1 MSKLILMH
9 DGTVIREYALEK
21 EKTTLGRKPDND
33 IHLDD
38 PTVSG
43 THCVFLLLQNVYVED
58 MNSTNGVLLNGKKV
72 SKRQLE
78 NGDIV
83 RIGRHEL
90 KFVDENAHA
99 FDSTVVL
106 SPGQVTPA
114 APEVTE
120 KPKPFIVKVLSG
132 PNAGNTLEL
141 SRAYTTLGK
150 PGGQVAVIARRG
162 ESFHFMQ
169 MGGGTDRD
177 SHPQINGKPLS
188 GASVPLNAGD
198 ELVVGGNK
206 FLFMQSEVD

>member
-1 MSKLILMH
+1 MNKLILMH
-9 DGTVIREYALEK
+9 DGTVIREYPIEK

-43 THCVFLLLQNVYVED
+43 LHCIFLLLQNVYVED

-72 SKRQLE
+72 TKRQLE

-90 KFVDENAHA
+90 KFVDEKAHA
-99 FDSTVVL
+99 FDSTVVI
-106 SPGQVTPA
+106 SPGQIMPA
-114 APEVTE
+114 GSKKAEQT
-120 KPKPFIVKVLSG
+120 KSYIVKAMSG
-132 PNAGNTLEL
+132 PDAGNILEL

-162 ESFHFMQ
+162 DGFHFMQ
-169 MGGGTDRD
+169 MGGTTADKNL
-177 SHPQINGKPLS
+177 HPRINGQTLT

-198 ELVVGGNK
+198 ELEVGGNK
-206 FLFMQSEVD
+206 FVFTASD